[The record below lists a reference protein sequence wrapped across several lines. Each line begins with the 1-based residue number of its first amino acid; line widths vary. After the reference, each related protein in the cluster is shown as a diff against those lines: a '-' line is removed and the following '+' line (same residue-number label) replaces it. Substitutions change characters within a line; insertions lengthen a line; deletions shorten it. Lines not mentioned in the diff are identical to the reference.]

1 MKAIITGGGTGGHIY
16 PAIAIADEIKKREP
30 ESEILYIGNEI
41 GLEKDIVPRSGY
53 DIRFVSAKWIDRRNI
68 FKIADTGFHT
78 LRGIVQAHRIMKK
91 FKPEVVVG
99 TGGYVCFPVIYAAH
113 RLGVRCY
120 IHEQNAFPGMANK
133 ALERFV
139 DKIFLGF
146 PEAGAYFKEP
156 EKHVVTGNPV
166 REEFFGSDR
175 AVARKKLEIPAEAFV
190 VFVFGGSQG
199 SEAVNYAMFD
209 LIDKVSGSENIYLL
223 FATGSMYYDEVME
236 KMSALGI
243 KKSERIRIS
252 PYVEDMAGYIAAA
265 DIVVG
270 RSGALSVAEI
280 CVSGRAAV
288 MIPSP
293 NVTGNHQ
300 FFNAKSVADKGG
312 AVIIEERDL
321 TPGKLADTVLNFEK
335 KPEILAEMEKR
346 SRNAVP
352 DNGTEKIY
360 ECIRED
366 LS

>member
-1 MKAIITGGGTGGHIY
+1 MVLSVIMVA
-16 PAIAIADEIKKREP
+16 
-30 ESEILYIGNEI
+30 
-41 GLEKDIVPRSGY
+41 GLEFTK
-53 DIRFVSAKWIDRRNI
+53 
-68 FKIADTGFHT
+68 T
-78 LRGIVQAHRIMKK
+78 
-91 FKPEVVVG
+91 
-99 TGGYVCFPVIYAAH
+99 
-113 RLGVRCY
+113 
-120 IHEQNAFPGMANK
+120 
-133 ALERFV
+133 
-139 DKIFLGF
+139 
-146 PEAGAYFKEP
+146 
-156 EKHVVTGNPV
+156 
-166 REEFFGSDR
+166 
-175 AVARKKLEIPAEAFV
+175 
-190 VFVFGGSQG
+190 
-199 SEAVNYAMFD
+199 
-209 LIDKVSGSENIYLL
+209 
-223 FATGSMYYDEVME
+223 
-236 KMSALGI
+236 
-243 KKSERIRIS
+243 
-252 PYVEDMAGYIAAA
+252 
-265 DIVVG
+265 